1 MKNENQIQDKIY
13 QSFQDNLKQDSAD
26 LEILLGFSGGLDS
39 SVLLHLLAQMQTQ
52 LHFKLKAIHVH
63 HGLSSSA
70 DDWLNF
76 CKQKCKLLDIEF
88 YDVKVKINDKSTL
101 GIEGEAREL
110 RYEAIR
116 KKQKGVVALGHH
128 QNDQAETLL
137 LQLLRGSGLKG
148 LAGMPEFDEK
158 RNFWRPMLNIK
169 KELIEKYASE
179 NNIEYIEDE
188 SNEDVNFDRNFIRKK
203 VLPLMESRYP
213 ASIETISRSANNISE
228 GHQINELLALD
239 DSKNVMSGDGS
250 YLLIENLNKLPNLRA
265 INLIRWWL
273 SFNNLLMPSKKN
285 IEELTRQ
292 VNYIKKDTSLNL
304 KISNDQSIRAY
315 GDKLFIV
322 NMKNKLS
329 SYHLKWSGQ
338 EEIEL
343 PNKSK
348 LHFVKTKRGGLS
360 LSKLGVNTL
369 YIKSRTGGEKL
380 KPFPD
385 QPSRSLKYLFQKA
398 NIPHWE
404 RDQVPLVFANEQLVA
419 VPNLGVEF
427 DYQSNV
433 GEDGYQIN
441 WLRDYNKGN
450 FPIN

>member
-1 MKNENQIQDKIY
+1 MDNIVTVKNENQIQDKIY
-13 QSFQDNLKQDSAD
+13 QSFQDNLKQDTAD

-76 CKQKCKLLDIEF
+76 CMQKCKLLDIKF
-88 YDVKVKINDKSTL
+88 YDVKVKINDKSIL

-116 KKQKGVVALGHH
+116 KIQKGVLALGHH

-179 NNIEYIEDE
+179 NNIEYIEDV
-188 SNEDVNFDRNFIRKK
+188 SNEDINFDRNFIRKK

-213 ASIETISRSANNISE
+213 ATIETISRSATNISE

-239 DSKNVMSGDGS
+239 DSKNVMSDDGS

-273 SFNNLLMPSKKN
+273 SFNDLLMPSKKN
-285 IEELTRQ
+285 IEELFRQ
-292 VNYIKKDTSLNL
+292 VSFIKKDTSLNL
-304 KISNDQSIRAY
+304 KISNDQSIRAF

-322 NMKNKLS
+322 NTKNKLAT
-329 SYHLKWSGQ
+329 YRFKWSGQ
-338 EEIEL
+338 EEIRL

-360 LSKLGVNTL
+360 LSKLGVKTL
-369 YIKSRTGGEKL
+369 YIKGRTGGEKL

-398 NIPHWE
+398 DIPHWE
-404 RDQVPLVFANEQLVA
+404 RDQVPLVFANEQLIA
-419 VPNLGVEF
+419 VPNLGVQFE
-427 DYQSNV
+427 YQSKV
-433 GEDGYQIN
+433 GEVGYQIK
-441 WLRDYNKGN
+441 WLRD
-450 FPIN
+450 

>member
-1 MKNENQIQDKIY
+1 LDNIATVKNEKQIQDKIY
-13 QSFQDNLKQDSAD
+13 QSFQDNLKQDNAN

-39 SVLLHLLAQMQTQ
+39 CVLLHVLANMQTQ
-52 LHFKLKAIHVH
+52 LDFKLKAIHVH

-88 YDVKVKINDKSTL
+88 DAVKVKINEKGSL

-110 RYEAIR
+110 RYEAIK

-148 LAGMPEFDEK
+148 LAAMPEFDEERK
-158 RNFWRPMLNIK
+158 FWRPMLNIK

-188 SNEDVNFDRNFIRKK
+188 SNEDINFDRNFIRKK
-203 VLPLMESRYP
+203 VLPLIESRYP
-213 ASIETISRSANNISE
+213 ASIETISRSATNISE

-239 DSKNVMSGDGS
+239 DSKNVMSDDGS
-250 YLLIENLNKLPNLRA
+250 HLLIENLNKLPNLRA

-273 SFNNLLMPSKKN
+273 SFNDLLMPSKKN
-285 IEELTRQ
+285 VDELFRQ
-292 VNYIKKDTSLNL
+292 VKLIKKDTSLNL
-304 KISNDQSIRAY
+304 KISNDRSIRAFD
-315 GDKLFIV
+315 DKLLIV
-322 NMKNKLS
+322 SIMNHLP
-329 SYHLKWSGQ
+329 SYHFKWAGQ

-348 LHFVKTKRGGLS
+348 LHFVKTKKGGLS
-360 LSKLGVNTL
+360 LSKLGAKSL

-380 KPFPD
+380 KSLPD

-398 NIPHWE
+398 DIPHWE
-404 RDQVPLVFANEQLVA
+404 RDQVPLVYANEQLVA
-419 VPNLGVEF
+419 VPNLGVQYE
-427 DYQSNV
+427 YQSKV
-433 GEDGYQIN
+433 GEVGYQIK
-441 WLRDYNKGN
+441 WLRE
-450 FPIN
+450 